1 MHDFILAK
9 QIVDEILKI
18 VNEKKLEKIS
28 EVDLEVGQIAMAHD
42 GFEEHTHDLTAENIE
57 FNLKSIAKG
66 TILENAKFNIKKIEG
81 DYWKITNIETA

>member
-18 VNEKKLEKIS
+18 VQEKKLENVKQ
-28 EVDLEVGQIAMAHD
+28 VDLEVGQIAMAHD
-42 GFEEHTHDLTAENIE
+42 GFEEHVHDLSAENIA

-81 DYWKITNIETA
+81 DFWKITNVKTY